1 MQRQHLRIAMLTG
14 DLVRLL
20 DRLLRLNCELV
31 PTNCHLCTPLLIPI
45 NYLSASR
52 VACCSLIDLAEHSDA
67 SLAEAKRRKM
77 NCHLP
82 PLDVVHRSVN
92 FLPRLALQRPLA
104 ATDLDLLRLGFSAL
118 CQRDL
123 QNDFIIVRLHLLPTD
138 VLRK

>member
-52 VACCSLIDLAEHSDA
+52 VACCSLIDLAGHSDA

-77 NCHLP
+77 NLP
-82 PLDVVHRSVN
+82 SPALRCRSQKCE
-92 FLPRLALQRPLA
+92 LSAALSLA
-104 ATDLDLLRLGFSAL
+104 ASSRRCRS
-118 CQRDL
+118 
-123 QNDFIIVRLHLLPTD
+123 
-138 VLRK
+138 